1 MTSQDYINWAN
12 EYQQEADML
21 EKVIGKKKQELESE
35 NRSFEK
41 MMLCKTL
48 KRLESQK
55 AYSLNTARMLEG
67 RARNIRE
74 KEG

>member
-1 MTSQDYINWAN
+1 MTYQDYINWAD

-21 EKVIGKKKQELESE
+21 ESVIGRKKQELESK

-55 AYSLNTARMLEG
+55 SHCLNRARMLEN
-67 RARNIRE
+67 RARAIRE

>member
-1 MTSQDYINWAN
+1 MTYQDYIDWAD

-21 EKVIGKKKQELESE
+21 ENIINRKKQELESE

-41 MMLCKTL
+41 MMLYKTL
-48 KRLESQK
+48 KRLECHK
-55 AYSLNTARMLEG
+55 AYCFNTARMLEG
-67 RARNIRE
+67 RARVIRE

>member
-1 MTSQDYINWAN
+1 MTYQDYINWAD

-21 EKVIGKKKQELESE
+21 ESVIGRKKQELESK

-55 AYSLNTARMLEG
+55 SHCLNTARMLEN
-67 RARNIRE
+67 RARAIRE

>member
-1 MTSQDYINWAN
+1 MTYQDYIDWAD

-21 EKVIGKKKQELESE
+21 ENIINRKKQELESE
-35 NRSFEK
+35 NRSFKK

-48 KRLESQK
+48 QRLDSQK
-55 AYSLNTARMLEG
+55 SYCLNTAIMLEQ
-67 RARNIRE
+67 RARLIKE

>member
-1 MTSQDYINWAN
+1 MTSQDYIDWAN
-12 EYQQEADML
+12 EYQQEA
-21 EKVIGKKKQELESE
+21 ESVENVINRKKQELESE

-55 AYSLNTARMLEG
+55 AYCLNTARMLEG
-67 RARNIRE
+67 RARKIEE